1 MIKVEGIGKKKPPH
15 VLDRSIIDG
24 WVKVSDKDSF

>member
-1 MIKVEGIGKKKPPH
+1 MIRVEGIGKNKPPG

-24 WVKVSDKDSF
+24 WVKVSDKESF